1 MKKVMLSLGAGV
13 LAFSTMITSGVQAA
27 GNTQVEVLLDT
38 KKMTFPDAKPFQ
50 DSQGSVMV
58 PIRFVSE
65 ALDAKINL
73 KKTAG
78 KTTVEVTKDDHHIQM
93 TVGQTS
99 ALINGKSKSYGTRI
113 ILKDNRTFVPLRL
126 ISEGLGESVSWD
138 KVGRWVWIGDKEF
151 RSTDDKEFKLT
162 SLADFKAYT
171 KTSYLFKNSKDE
183 LMKGVKI
190 IKTSDLPL
198 RLADGQVIYSL
209 ELVRKNNTNY
219 VAVRSTQRGTPIAYL
234 VKNDFA
240 KYRTHIENAFINN
253 KDKTGTNY
261 YTVISNNDKFQV
273 GNYVDN
279 YDWQSFQLKK
289 ADYILFRTSDLDD
302 YAVAIINPFK

>member
-151 RSTDDKEFKLT
+151 RSTDDKEFKLQPL
-162 SLADFKAYT
+162 SDFKEYST
-171 KTSYLFKNSKDE
+171 KDKSILKNIYEETFK
-183 LMKGVKI
+183 GIKI
-190 IKTSDLPL
+190 VEQNQLPIQL
-198 RLADGQVIYSL
+198 GTGEVIYSANITKIKGDIFL
-209 ELVRKNNTNY
+209 GI
-219 VAVRSTQRGTPIAYL
+219 RSTSRAPINL
-234 VKNDFA
+234 LLKNDFP
-240 KYRTHIENAFINN
+240 KYRKGLDNLYKNHG
-253 KDKTGTNY
+253 DGTGTNY
-261 YTVISNNDKFQV
+261 YPLISQSDKFQN
-273 GNYVDN
+273 GKYLENYKYTDL
-279 YDWQSFQLKK
+279 DLKNV
-289 ADYILFRTSDLDD
+289 DYITFRTDEPRD
-302 YAVAIINPFK
+302 YVVALVNPFN